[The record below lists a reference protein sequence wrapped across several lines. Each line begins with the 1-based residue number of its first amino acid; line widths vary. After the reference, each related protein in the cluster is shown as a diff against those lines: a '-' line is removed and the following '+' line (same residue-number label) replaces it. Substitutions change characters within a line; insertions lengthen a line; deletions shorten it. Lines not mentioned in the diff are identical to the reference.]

1 MSDPQQPYGAQPTGA
16 QPTGAPQPPAAG
28 YPQQYP
34 GQPPHAQPATPQ
46 SPPSAAPQYPGQAP
60 QYPGQA
66 TQSQQAPP
74 SQQFAQAQPV
84 APGQAPQY
92 GTAQYGTAQYG
103 TAQYGASQYGAS
115 QPSGNPLGRI
125 AFFAAAGAV
134 VLNLL
139 ATLISPILFRAGN
152 YDVAGSLSGV
162 LTILVVLLSVVA
174 VVLALI
180 ALRGPGSRLFPA
192 IALGAAGSTFLS
204 YALTW
209 ISNLFYVF

>member
-66 TQSQQAPP
+66 PQYPGQATQSQQAPP

-84 APGQAPQY
+84 APGQAP
-92 GTAQYGTAQYG
+92 QYG

-139 ATLISPILFRAGN
+139 ATLISPILFRAGS

-209 ISNLFYVF
+209 ISNLFY